1 MDKLVKCQQK
11 VNPWSSVLQQVWD
24 QFKAYMNQYKLVF
37 LTGPPQHLAL
47 GVHVGADASVAVR
60 GAVLAE
66 LAVLQEDVGGAVG
79 GGACTEL
86 RQVAVTQ

>member
-1 MDKLVKCQQK
+1 MYELSRNWFQL
-11 VNPWSSVLQQVWD
+11 S
-24 QFKAYMNQYKLVF
+24 F

-79 GGACTEL
+79 GGACTKL
-86 RQVAVTQ
+86 GQVAVTQWLAAHGARRPQLRQTGSWD